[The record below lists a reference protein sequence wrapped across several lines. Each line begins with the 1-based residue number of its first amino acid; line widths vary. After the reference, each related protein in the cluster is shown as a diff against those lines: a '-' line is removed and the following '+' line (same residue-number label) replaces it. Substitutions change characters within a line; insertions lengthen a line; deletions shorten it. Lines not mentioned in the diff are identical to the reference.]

1 MCTLECGGIKRGPIE
16 KVDVFY
22 PQMVHLFV
30 LYFCLRSHDCL
41 CMKMQCIKCMP
52 LTCLCCFGNWTALK
66 FWQNG
71 AVCCDL
77 CGNFLILIGRWCW
90 CCKTVKG
97 FLLPP
102 SGQLVQSTA
111 VKVDTDK
118 QPRWLVIF
126 AFLPSSS
133 ISSFL
138 QFFSSNSHNS
148 PMDIT
153 HSTPFNILLQNP
165 KSNII
170 AML

>member
-1 MCTLECGGIKRGPIE
+1 MTQDKPRQKAIAETFMCTLECGGIKRGPIE
-16 KVDVFY
+16 KVNVFY
-22 PQMVHLFV
+22 PQMVHLLV
-30 LYFCLRSHDCL
+30 LYFCLRSRDCL

-102 SGQLVQSTA
+102 PGQLVQSTA

-138 QFFSSNSHNS
+138 QFLSF
-148 PMDIT
+148 
-153 HSTPFNILLQNP
+153 
-165 KSNII
+165 
-170 AML
+170 